1 MLTFDQIIK
10 ADGCS
15 SSVAYRYIRK
25 HGTMEGFE
33 HHGEHYPMRYQ
44 YKGERLSAREIARRL
59 GVHHKTVHYQ
69 MRKFGTMDG
78 YEKRED
84 DIKDRLDRFYHTLN
98 DSIPLDRAIA
108 AKGYRSIRQ
117 FCLENGINYGMVV
130 CWRNGKP
137 FHSGSFERELFNNGF
152 SQTMQQLM
160 EATGCLEYDLFPN
173 VFNEDFYRRQLD
185 TRGVK
190 PQPKAEYHPTVEL
203 RDGKRMLE
211 FVLTTLSAKQRDV
224 IRRYF
229 NINRR
234 GGQNLAQIGRDY
246 GLQREWIRQVFLR
259 ALRKL
264 RHPTRLKML
273 TEAYGITEG
282 WGPVDERKFKLV

>member
-1 MLTFDQIIK
+1 M
-10 ADGCS
+10 
-15 SSVAYRYIRK
+15 
-25 HGTMEGFE
+25 
-33 HHGEHYPMRYQ
+33 
-44 YKGERLSAREIARRL
+44 
-59 GVHHKTVHYQ
+59 
-69 MRKFGTMDG
+69 
-78 YEKRED
+78 
-84 DIKDRLDRFYHTLN
+84 
-98 DSIPLDRAIA
+98 
-108 AKGYRSIRQ
+108 
-117 FCLENGINYGMVV
+117 
-130 CWRNGKP
+130 
-137 FHSGSFERELFNNGF
+137 
-152 SQTMQQLM
+152 
-160 EATGCLEYDLFPN
+160 EYDLFPN

-259 ALRKL
+259 ALRRL
-264 RHPTRLKML
+264 RHPKRLKML
-273 TEAYGITEG
+273 NEAYGITEG
-282 WGPVDERKFKLV
+282 WGPVDERKVKPV